1 MRRLLCTCWLC
12 LYIHIFSK
20 GEENNTRKVLGISQE
35 HDVLRAFMFL
45 NLVGELCMQGSSEE
59 KAF

>member
-20 GEENNTRKVLGISQE
+20 AKETSTRNVLGISQEE
-35 HDVLRAFMFL
+35 HDVLRAF
-45 NLVGELCMQGSSEE
+45 GR
-59 KAF
+59 